1 MPSVYDLDLRLSK
14 TFKLPYGVELQLLGD
29 VFNVLNRSMDVVTG
43 ANQDS
48 FRVTYTQSTGK
59 YTITKY
65 TNTVGG
71 KALNTFGLLQGYS
84 GEVNPRQ
91 LQLAVKINF

>member
-1 MPSVYDLDLRLSK
+1 VWDADLRISK
-14 TFKLPYGVELQLLGD
+14 NFNLPWGFKLQVLAE
-29 VFNVLNRSMDVVTG
+29 VFNVLDHSMKVVSG
-43 ANQDS
+43 VNQDL

-65 TNTVGG
+65 TNTVNGV
-71 KALNTFGLLQGYS
+71 ALNTFGLLQGYS

-91 LQLAVKINF
+91 VQLAAKISF